1 MDRKQIEQVSTNT
14 EQAIRRKTAYAL
26 PDRPSESGMRPDEI
40 KKAFYSAMTDKDDSL
55 MAEIKRIVNE
65 SNNVTEDIYKLIE
78 AQKKV
83 DISQTET
90 NANKV
95 MVTDEKGDVVPSK
108 VIPVGVCKCYTEGDL
123 NTGEYA
129 FVIEFPEEAN

>member
-14 EQAIRRKTAYAL
+14 EQAIKRKTAYAL

-129 FVIEFPEEAN
+129 FVIEFPEEAD

>member
-14 EQAIRRKTAYAL
+14 EQAIKRKTAYAL

-40 KKAFYSAMTDKDDSL
+40 KKAFYSAMTDKDNSL

-129 FVIEFPEEAN
+129 FVIEFPEEAD

>member
-14 EQAIRRKTAYAL
+14 EQAIKRKTAYAL

-123 NTGEYA
+123 NTGEYS
-129 FVIEFPEEAN
+129 FVIEFPEEAD

>member
-1 MDRKQIEQVSTNT
+1 MNRKQIEQVSTNT
-14 EQAIRRKTAYAL
+14 EQAIKRKTAYAL

-40 KKAFYSAMTDKDDSL
+40 KKAFYSAMTDKDNSL

-129 FVIEFPEEAN
+129 FVIEFPEEAD

>member
-14 EQAIRRKTAYAL
+14 EQAIKRKTAYAL

-108 VIPVGVCKCYTEGDL
+108 VIPVGVCKCYTEGNL

-129 FVIEFPEEAN
+129 FVIEFPEEVD

>member
-1 MDRKQIEQVSTNT
+1 MDRKKIEQVSTNT
-14 EQAIRRKTAYAL
+14 EQAIKRKTAYAL

-95 MVTDEKGDVVPSK
+95 MVTDEKGDIVPSK
-108 VIPVGVCKCYTEGDL
+108 VIPVGVCKCSTEGDL

-129 FVIEFPEEAN
+129 FVIEFPEEAD

>member
-14 EQAIRRKTAYAL
+14 EQAIKRKTAYAL

-95 MVTDEKGDVVPSK
+95 MVTDEKGDVIPSK

-123 NTGEYA
+123 NTGEYS
-129 FVIEFPEEAN
+129 FVIEFPEEAD

>member
-1 MDRKQIEQVSTNT
+1 MDRKQIEQVSANT
-14 EQAIRRKTAYAL
+14 EQAIKRKTAYAL

-78 AQKKV
+78 SQKKV

-123 NTGEYA
+123 NTGGYS
-129 FVIEFPEEAN
+129 FVIEFPEEAD

>member
-14 EQAIRRKTAYAL
+14 EQAIKRKTAYAL

-40 KKAFYSAMTDKDDSL
+40 KKAFYSAMTDRDDSL

-90 NANKV
+90 NKNKV
-95 MVTDEKGDVVPSK
+95 MITDEKGDVVPSK

-129 FVIEFPEEAN
+129 FVIEFPEEAE

>member
-1 MDRKQIEQVSTNT
+1 MDRKKIEQVSTNT
-14 EQAIRRKTAYAL
+14 EQAIKRKTAYAL

>member
-14 EQAIRRKTAYAL
+14 EQAIKRKTAYAL

-95 MVTDEKGDVVPSK
+95 MVTDEKGDIVPSK
-108 VIPVGVCKCYTEGDL
+108 VIPVGVCKCYTEGNL

-129 FVIEFPEEAN
+129 FVIEFPEEAD

>member
-14 EQAIRRKTAYAL
+14 EQAIKRKTAYAL

-95 MVTDEKGDVVPSK
+95 MVTDEKGDVIPSK
-108 VIPVGVCKCYTEGDL
+108 VIPVGVCKCYTEGNL

-129 FVIEFPEEAN
+129 FVIEFPEEAD